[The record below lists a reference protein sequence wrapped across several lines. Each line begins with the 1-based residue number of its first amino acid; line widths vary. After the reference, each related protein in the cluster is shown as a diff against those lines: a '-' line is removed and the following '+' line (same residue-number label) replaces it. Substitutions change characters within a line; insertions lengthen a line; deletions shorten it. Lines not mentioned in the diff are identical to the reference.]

1 MNISRV
7 RDEQSARSFVK
18 NLSSAE
24 AVEKLDLFLAALREE
39 NTCQNL
45 VAKPTL
51 EIAWQRHLADS
62 AQLLTHVPRETGM
75 WMDLGTGAGLP
86 GLVIAI
92 MRPDRPVMLV
102 ESRRRRIDWLERMV
116 DELDLFKC
124 EVAGTR
130 LENVETVPAAVISAR
145 AFASL
150 RSILD
155 LSARFSTAQTV
166 FVLPKGRSAA
176 QELEE
181 SSRKVRQ
188 MFHVE
193 QSITDDDAGIL
204 VGKLAKG
211 LRKAT

>member
-39 NTCQNL
+39 NTRQNL

-62 AQLLTHVPRETGM
+62 AQLLTHVSRETGM

-145 AFASL
+145 AFAPL

-193 QSITDDDAGIL
+193 QSVTDDDAGIL